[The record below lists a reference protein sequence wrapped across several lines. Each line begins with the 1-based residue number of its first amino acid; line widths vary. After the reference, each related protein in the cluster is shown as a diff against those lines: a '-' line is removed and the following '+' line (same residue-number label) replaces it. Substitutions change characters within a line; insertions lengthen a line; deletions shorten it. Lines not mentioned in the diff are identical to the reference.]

1 MISIAEILRAHT
13 VPGFHNIHDI
23 PQMTFRGW
31 VDKRNYK
38 ISIPIAS
45 KSFSLD
51 IYNHDVMLQPF
62 AFDINRMATSAFESI
77 NGIVPE
83 NGLPKSLGWLII
95 RSYYAAYFAAHAILR
110 IFGISCSQFD
120 SNESRSITEVA
131 KLYSL
136 QGGKTI
142 SSGYYSCNYNF
153 SNSTI
158 QCDQLNNTHQDVW
171 KTLHVLLDN
180 LSTKVSTSDFLK
192 KDRDNVIEFLFQLRL
207 GLSNKNNLNN
217 GAWLSKIRNDVN
229 LSLIHI

>member
-1 MISIAEILRAHT
+1 MFVFL
-13 VPGFHNIHDI
+13 
-23 PQMTFRGW
+23 
-31 VDKRNYK
+31 Y
-38 ISIPIAS
+38 
-45 KSFSLD
+45 SLD
-51 IYNHDVMLQPF
+51 SD
-62 AFDINRMATSAFESI
+62 
-77 NGIVPE
+77 
-83 NGLPKSLGWLII
+83 
-95 RSYYAAYFAAHAILR
+95 
-110 IFGISCSQFD
+110 
-120 SNESRSITEVA
+120 ESRSITEVA
-131 KLYSL
+131 KLYSQ

-192 KDRDNVIEFLFQLRL
+192 KDRDNVIEFLFLFLFLFLFRL

-229 LSLIHI
+229 YSHSMGAWYPYVNSSGDHLKMFRILNGWRNPPFLEDFSGDNDNVLFIKTVFPLSRFVRNLLRICIRLMAIHF